1 MSLQNTLENRPD
13 LQTERLTLRR
23 PAQGDIPAIVAI
35 VGQKSVAENL
45 ARVPH
50 PYGAEDA
57 QFFLEQVVPAE
68 WVWAITIS
76 DEDKLIGAVGLTP
89 EADADTAELG
99 YWIDPAHW
107 GMGIATE
114 ASREVLAYG
123 FDTLGFPRIVSGYFE
138 SNPASGKVLRKL
150 GFLETGQVMRPCLAA
165 GGEVPSVSMELLGIG
180 GP

>member
-1 MSLQNTLENRPD
+1 MSLQNTLSGRPD
-13 LQTERLTLRR
+13 LRTERLILRR
-23 PAQGDIPAIVAI
+23 PAQRDIPAIVAI

-68 WVWAITIS
+68 WVWAITIGG
-76 DEDKLIGAVGLTP
+76 DDKLIGAVGLTP
-89 EADADTAELG
+89 EAGTDTAELG

-114 ASREVLAYG
+114 ASQAVLSYG
-123 FDTLGFPRIVSGYFE
+123 FNSLGLPRIVSGYFE

-150 GFLETGQVMRPCLAA
+150 GFLETGYVMRPCLAA
-165 GGEVPSVSMELLGIG
+165 VGEVPSVSMELASTQKS
-180 GP
+180 